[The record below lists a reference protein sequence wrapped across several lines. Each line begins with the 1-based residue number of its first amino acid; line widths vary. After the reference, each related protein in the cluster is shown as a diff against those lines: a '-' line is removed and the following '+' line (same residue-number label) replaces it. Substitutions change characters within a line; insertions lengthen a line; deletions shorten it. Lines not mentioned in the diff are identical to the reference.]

1 MTARCWCTW
10 SSIFTTSSWP
20 CEKPIRQRPGST
32 TCCRPS
38 CAPTARRW
46 GPTPP
51 ASRRPDIE
59 GIFAVKAGSSL
70 YAGKGSDE
78 DGDFIVVSSDLTSVL
93 AKTRFLIPLVEGQG
107 IYFSAGEYFVFS
119 LADGSRSVPG
129 LKRSKLN
136 IADIALQ
143 PKYHFFMEQ
152 EIDSTVANLDT
163 ILKYYFSQH
172 WEEPYFSVFERHVRD
187 CKDIV
192 FDLLKLYSMFDRE
205 QLKRA
210 FLRLVG
216 HPRFEAIVR
225 EIDHR
230 RAAGRP
236 AVVPAFFTSD
246 EAQLLRELREF
257 GEEYYPALL
266 TLDLIIIWKK
276 KRKVIRF
283 KDKAV
288 ALFQQSFAAGGR
300 VFFIGSGTSYH
311 AALTAGYFF
320 NNLTALA
327 IVPCN
332 PDLFR
337 SVYMN
342 SLRPG
347 DVLVAITQSGET
359 KDLVDILNQ
368 VREKF
373 REKVH
378 VIAVVNNENSTI
390 PQEKADFFLPLLC
403 GPEIAVAATKSFNA
417 QLALFYLLAAGM
429 KKGALPQPQLE
440 KIRNLIDYTLKTCDE
455 EVTEVMLKFFLKPSI
470 HILGTSL
477 NGLAREGALKIR
489 EVVLNHAEGYDA
501 AEFKHGPNTILGKN
515 TLYSFLDMEKLMAD
529 MADFSRDLLRDAVL
543 PAGKRE
549 EIGGRFFNWIRD
561 FKFADFSAEI
571 ASSQGAGPGK
581 KDRFQELYRR
591 FRAQVNAERY
601 FSNYPLVFVCPP
613 DERDIRITISQ
624 IHTHKIRGAD
634 VVLIAEENEEL
645 KKALEGKPAGMDDYF
660 CKYIRVPASGD
671 SKSVRLPGG
680 RGAAAAGPE
689 NVGGQDEIPQP
700 RPHREPRRPPRRAQE
715 RLQVHHRG
723 LSSRGRNGGPPP
735 QFRGIDRDRV
745 QQRALGHLVD
755 DDPRLF
761 LLDHANVEVQP
772 PVPDVDDAPEVLR
785 QVRVQLL
792 GERVADHHGGWD
804 LAAGGLAGLHAHP
817 GGPGLEARGRG
828 RRAGAER
835 DLGLDRD
842 AHLAEAVALQ
852 GEHDRQ
858 IAAGRGGLA
867 DNEAV
872 QGHGPH
878 PGERFAQAPDHLPVG
893 EKAAQVVPVG
903 VGLVVDPGVALF
915 AKQGRAQV
923 EEAQAGMKGEVL
935 DELVHA

>member
-1 MTARCWCTW
+1 MCGVVGIVYGRDNERLGRVGSFLLKKLEYRGYDSTGGAFFKDDGTITLKKKVGSPTRVIHELDLEKQSGRKFIGQVRWATYGAVTDENAQPHEVNCRTRLLGAHNGNISNTDSLKEFLLEARHQIRSDNDGEMLVHLVEHFYHEQLALRKTHTA
-10 SSIFTTSSWP
+10 TTRVDDLLQAILRANR
-20 CEKPIRQRPGST
+20 KAQGSYAA
-32 TCCRPS
+32 CVS
-38 CAPTARRW
+38 APE
-46 GPTPP
+46 
-51 ASRRPDIE
+51 SE

-78 DGDFIVVSSDLTSVL
+78 NGDFILVSSDLTSVL
-93 AKTRFLIPLVEGQG
+93 AKSRFLIPLVEGQG
-107 IYFSAGEYFVFS
+107 IYFTASAYFVFS
-119 LADGSRSVPG
+119 LADGSRCVPG

-136 IADIALQ
+136 ITDIALQ

-152 EIDSTVANLDT
+152 EIDSTVANLGT
-163 ILKYYFSQH
+163 ILKYYFSQN

-187 CKDIV
+187 CKEIV
-192 FDLLKLYSMFDRE
+192 FDLLKLYSLFDRE
-205 QLKRA
+205 QLRGA
-210 FLRLVG
+210 FQRLIS

-236 AVVPAFFTSD
+236 DAVPAFFTSD

-288 ALFQQSFAAGGR
+288 ALFQQSFVAGGR

-390 PQEKADFFLPLLC
+390 PQEKADYFLPLLC
-403 GPEIAVAATKSFNA
+403 GPEIAVAATKSFNS

-429 KKGALPQPQLE
+429 KKGAQPQPQLE

-571 ASSQGAGPGK
+571 ANSQGANPGK
-581 KDRFQELYRR
+581 KDRYQELYRR

-613 DERDIRITISQ
+613 AERDIRITISQ

-671 SKSVRLPGG
+671 SNIFVFQAAVVLQRLALKMSVAKMKYLNRA
-680 RGAAAAGPE
+680 RIE
-689 NVGGQDEIPQP
+689 NHG
-700 RPHREPRRPPRRAQE
+700 
-715 RLQVHHRG
+715 VH
-723 LSSRGRNGGPPP
+723 
-735 QFRGIDRDRV
+735 
-745 QQRALGHLVD
+745 
-755 DDPRLF
+755 
-761 LLDHANVEVQP
+761 
-772 PVPDVDDAPEVLR
+772 PDVPKNVSKS
-785 QVRVQLL
+785 
-792 GERVADHHGGWD
+792 
-804 LAAGGLAGLHAHP
+804 
-817 GGPGLEARGRG
+817 
-828 RRAGAER
+828 
-835 DLGLDRD
+835 
-842 AHLAEAVALQ
+842 
-852 GEHDRQ
+852 
-858 IAAGRGGLA
+858 IT
-867 DNEAV
+867 
-872 QGHGPH
+872 
-878 PGERFAQAPDHLPVG
+878 
-893 EKAAQVVPVG
+893 
-903 VGLVVDPGVALF
+903 VD
-915 AKQGRAQV
+915 
-923 EEAQAGMKGEVL
+923 
-935 DELVHA
+935 

>member
-1 MTARCWCTW
+1 MCGVVGIVYGKNNERLGQVGSFLLKKLEYRGYDSTGGAFFKDDGTITLKKKVGSPTRVIHELDLEKQIGRKFIGQVRWATYGAVTDENAQPHEVNCRTRLLGAHNGNISNTDSLKEFLQEARHQIRSDNDGEMLVHLVEHFYHEQLALRQAHTA
-10 SSIFTTSSWP
+10 TTRVDDLLQAILRANR
-20 CEKPIRQRPGST
+20 KAVGSYAA
-32 TCCRPS
+32 CIS
-38 CAPTARRW
+38 AA
-46 GPTPP
+46 
-51 ASRRPDIE
+51 DIE

-70 YAGKGSDE
+70 YAGKGNDG

-119 LADGSRSVPG
+119 LVDGSRSVPG

-163 ILKYYFSQH
+163 ILKYYFSQN

-192 FDLLKLYSMFDRE
+192 FDLLKLYAIFDRE
-205 QLKRA
+205 QLQGA
-210 FLRLVG
+210 FLRLVR
-216 HPRFEAIVR
+216 HPCFEGIVR

-236 AVVPAFFTSD
+236 DAVPAFFTSD

-266 TLDLIIIWKK
+266 TLDLIVIWKK

-283 KDKAV
+283 RDKAV

-373 REKVH
+373 RDKVH

-501 AEFKHGPNTILGKN
+501 AEFKHGPNTILGKS
-515 TLYSFLDMEKLMAD
+515 TLYSFLDMEKLLAD
-529 MADFSRDLLRDAVL
+529 MADFSRDLLRAAVL

-571 ASSQGAGPGK
+571 ANSQGSSPGK
-581 KDRFQELYRR
+581 KDRYQELYRR

-671 SKSVRLPGG
+671 SNIFVFQAAVVLQRLALKMSVAKMKYLNRA
-680 RGAAAAGPE
+680 RIE
-689 NVGGQDEIPQP
+689 NHG
-700 RPHREPRRPPRRAQE
+700 
-715 RLQVHHRG
+715 VH
-723 LSSRGRNGGPPP
+723 
-735 QFRGIDRDRV
+735 
-745 QQRALGHLVD
+745 
-755 DDPRLF
+755 
-761 LLDHANVEVQP
+761 
-772 PVPDVDDAPEVLR
+772 PDVPKNVSKS
-785 QVRVQLL
+785 
-792 GERVADHHGGWD
+792 
-804 LAAGGLAGLHAHP
+804 
-817 GGPGLEARGRG
+817 
-828 RRAGAER
+828 
-835 DLGLDRD
+835 
-842 AHLAEAVALQ
+842 
-852 GEHDRQ
+852 
-858 IAAGRGGLA
+858 IT
-867 DNEAV
+867 
-872 QGHGPH
+872 
-878 PGERFAQAPDHLPVG
+878 
-893 EKAAQVVPVG
+893 
-903 VGLVVDPGVALF
+903 VD
-915 AKQGRAQV
+915 
-923 EEAQAGMKGEVL
+923 
-935 DELVHA
+935 

>member
-1 MTARCWCTW
+1 MCGVVGIVYSKNNARLGQVGSFLLKKLEYRGYDSTGGAFFKKDGSLTLKKKVGSPSKVIHELDMEN
-10 SSIFTTSSWP
+10 SSGCKFIGQVRWATYGAVTDENAQPHEVHCRTHLLGAHNGNISNTDSLKEFLLEARHQIRSDNDGEMLVHLVEHFYHEQLAVRP
-20 CEKPIRQRPGST
+20 KPD
-32 TCCRPS
+32 
-38 CAPTARRW
+38 A
-46 GPTPP
+46 
-51 ASRRPDIE
+51 ASRVDDLLQAILRANQKVVGSYAACVSATDIE
-59 GIFAVKAGSSL
+59 GIFAIKAGSSL

-107 IYFSAGEYFVFS
+107 IYFTADSYFVFS
-119 LADGSRSVPG
+119 LADGSRSIPG

-163 ILKYYFSQH
+163 ILKYYFSQN
-172 WEEPYFSVFERHVRD
+172 WEDPYFSVFERHIRD
-187 CKDIV
+187 CQDIV
-192 FDLLKLYSMFDRE
+192 FDLLKLYSIFDRE
-205 QLKRA
+205 KLKGA

-216 HPRFEAIVR
+216 HPRFEAMVR

-230 RAAGRP
+230 RSAGRP
-236 AVVPAFFTSD
+236 DAAPSFFSSD

-266 TLDLIIIWKK
+266 TLDLIVIWKK

-288 ALFQQSFAAGGR
+288 ALFQQSFTAGGR

-337 SVYMN
+337 SVYMS

-429 KKGALPQPQLE
+429 KKGTPPQPQLE
-440 KIRNLIDYTLKTCDE
+440 KIRNLIDYTLKTCE
-455 EVTEVMLKFFLKPSI
+455 EDVTEVMLKFFLKPSI

-477 NGLAREGALKIR
+477 IGLAREGALKIR

-515 TLYSFLDMEKLMAD
+515 TLYSFLDMEKLLAD
-529 MADFSRDLLRDAVL
+529 MADFSRDLLRNPVL
-543 PAGKRE
+543 PAGKRDE
-549 EIGGRFFNWIRD
+549 SNGRFFNWIRD
-561 FKFADFSAEI
+561 FKFADFSSEI
-571 ASSQGAGPGK
+571 ANSQGSSRGK
-581 KDRFQELYRR
+581 KNRYQELYRR
-591 FRAQVNAERY
+591 FREQVNAERY
-601 FSNYPLVFVCPP
+601 FSNYPLVFICPP

-645 KKALEGKPAGMDDYF
+645 KKALEGKPAGLNDYF
-660 CKYIRVPASGD
+660 FKYIKIPGSGD
-671 SKSVRLPGG
+671 SNVFVFQAAVVLQRLALKMSVAKMKYLNR
-680 RGAAAAGPE
+680 AHIE
-689 NVGGQDEIPQP
+689 NHG
-700 RPHREPRRPPRRAQE
+700 
-715 RLQVHHRG
+715 VH
-723 LSSRGRNGGPPP
+723 
-735 QFRGIDRDRV
+735 
-745 QQRALGHLVD
+745 
-755 DDPRLF
+755 
-761 LLDHANVEVQP
+761 
-772 PVPDVDDAPEVLR
+772 PDVPKNVSKS
-785 QVRVQLL
+785 
-792 GERVADHHGGWD
+792 
-804 LAAGGLAGLHAHP
+804 
-817 GGPGLEARGRG
+817 
-828 RRAGAER
+828 
-835 DLGLDRD
+835 
-842 AHLAEAVALQ
+842 
-852 GEHDRQ
+852 
-858 IAAGRGGLA
+858 IT
-867 DNEAV
+867 
-872 QGHGPH
+872 
-878 PGERFAQAPDHLPVG
+878 
-893 EKAAQVVPVG
+893 
-903 VGLVVDPGVALF
+903 VD
-915 AKQGRAQV
+915 
-923 EEAQAGMKGEVL
+923 
-935 DELVHA
+935 